1 MLEHVAT
8 QEPDAGKPSKKPLQ
22 STYTHLYRKNTMW
35 KQVLFVVR
43 SWINY
48 MLEHVATQEPDA
60 GKPSKKPLQ
69 STYTHLYWK
78 EYNVK
83 TGIFRIESLDI
94 TC

>member
-8 QEPDAGKPSKKPLQ
+8 QEPAAGKPSKKPLQ
-22 STYTHLYRKNTMW
+22 STYM
-35 KQVLFVVR
+35 
-43 SWINY
+43 
-48 MLEHVATQEPDA
+48 
-60 GKPSKKPLQ
+60 
-69 STYTHLYWK
+69 HLYWK